1 MKSGLM
7 GRLRMWD
14 LVIAA
19 ALAAGVSP
27 GFATEVHR
35 FNVPAGTPEAAIRAF
50 ASQARVQI
58 LVSGRN
64 LDEKVLRPVLGEY
77 STEQGLKILIAD
89 SGLVARY
96 IGERSIALAPGESA
110 QEEEETEAEE
120 EGAPGATR
128 AEDSLGEIVVT
139 SRRREER
146 LQDVPA
152 SIAAASSETLA
163 GLNIVDVTELDAI
176 APGLTFVTKP
186 GRFGTGP
193 AIAIRGVSTFTQS
206 SAVQDS
212 VGIVLDGVPISRAK
226 AGAFPDLNDV
236 ARIEVMRGPQG
247 TLFGKN
253 ASAGLISITTR
264 DPTDDFQAEGS
275 IAAASYDERTAHLSL
290 SGPLAG
296 SDGLKGRLSLFSKK
310 RDGFIRNVYDGSY
323 WDDDEQNGARAKLS
337 YAPTPEDRVRF
348 SADFVQQDNDAGMQT
363 TRQFLPSTPR
373 YIVESL
379 SGIAGLEN
387 DRINAT
393 SRGDNRQ
400 RVGGA
405 ALQWDHT
412 FGGHTVTALASHRRW
427 TQDAVSSTYRLLTPL
442 DEGYNFV
449 NADSKQSSAE
459 LRLAS
464 PSGGRVEY
472 VVGLFTLQDR
482 YDNSLFDPLP
492 GNLTLSAVGAPLSR
506 TQRNYQNRTD
516 TSNYAAFGEVDFE
529 LTDQLTLTSGLR
541 WTHEKVEVR
550 IEGLPTAPGLVRTG
564 VPLGVT
570 ADERS
575 ADNVSWRA
583 GARWRFDEERMVYVS
598 ASTGFKG
605 PGFNTVPAVLGDAQP
620 ARPETSRSFEAGF
633 RSRFLQRR
641 VTANV
646 TLYHTTFDDFQAQG
660 SLVIPGS
667 NISSIVLMNAGKL
680 RTQGFEAELAARVTD
695 GSWLSMNATYID
707 GTFKEFRNAQCYSG
721 QPVGPGACTVSGSRR
736 TQDLSGQR
744 LANTPEWAFN
754 AFAKQEFQ
762 IADFSWR
769 GFATLDYSWRS
780 SVRWDI
786 LGHPLSVEDKYGL
799 LGASIGF
806 QRADERYS
814 LKVYGKNLT
823 DKFHTAG
830 IVIGQAVTQ
839 FLPTDYS
846 RIVGVSF
853 EGRF

>member
-1 MKSGLM
+1 MRSGVT
-7 GRLRMWD
+7 GRLPMWEI
-14 LVIAA
+14 VVVA
-19 ALAAGVSP
+19 ALAGAGGP
-27 GFATEVHR
+27 GFATEVHQ
-35 FNVPAGTPEAAIRAF
+35 FNVPTDNAQVAIRTF

-64 LDEKVLRPVLGEY
+64 VNDKVLRPVQGEY
-77 STEQGLKILIAD
+77 STEQGLKLLIAD

-96 IGERSIALAPGESA
+96 IGERSIALVPGESA
-110 QEEEETEAEE
+110 EQDAA
-120 EGAPGATR
+120 APALAATPP
-128 AEDSLGEIVVT
+128 ADELEEIVVT

-152 SIAAASSETLA
+152 SIAAASEETLSA
-163 GLNIVDVTELDAI
+163 LNIVDVTELDAI

-193 AIAIRGVSTFTQS
+193 AIAIRGISTFTQS

-212 VGIVLDGVPISRAK
+212 VGIVLDGVPIARAK

-264 DPTDDFQAEGS
+264 DPTDSFQADGS
-275 IAAASYDERTAHLSL
+275 LGFATYDERTAHLSV
-290 SGPLAG
+290 SGPFTESG
-296 SDGLKGRLSLFSKK
+296 VLKGRISLFSKK
-310 RDGFIRNVYDGSY
+310 RDGFIRNAFDGSN
-323 WDDDEQNGARAKLS
+323 WDDDEQNGARARLS
-337 YAPTPEDRVRF
+337 YAFTPGNTLKL

-363 TRQFLPSTPR
+363 ARQFLPSTPR
-373 YIVESL
+373 YIVDAL
-379 SGIAGLEN
+379 AGIAGIGN

-405 ALQWDHT
+405 AVQWDRT
-412 FGGHTVTALASHRRW
+412 VSGHTLTALTSFRRW
-427 TQDAVSSTYRLLTPL
+427 TQDAVSSTYRLLTPI

-449 NADSKQSSAE
+449 DTDSRQYSAE

-472 VVGLFTLQDR
+472 VAGLFTLKDR

-492 GNLTLSAVGAPLSR
+492 GNLTLSANGTPVNR
-506 TQRNYQNRTD
+506 TQRNYDNRTE
-516 TSNYAAFGEVDFE
+516 TLNYAAFGEADFHV
-529 LTDQLTLTSGLR
+529 TDHLTLTSGLR
-541 WTHEKVEVR
+541 WTHENVEVR
-550 IEGLPTAPGLVRTG
+550 IVGLPIAPGLVRTG

-570 ADERS
+570 EDERS
-575 ADNVSWRA
+575 ADNLSWRA
-583 GARWRFDEERMVYVS
+583 GAQWRFDADRMLYAS

-605 PGFNTVPAVLGDAQP
+605 PGFNTVPSVLGDAQP
-620 ARPETSRSFEAGF
+620 ARPETSTSFELGM
-633 RSRFLQRR
+633 RSAFLERR
-641 VTANV
+641 LTGNL

-660 SLVIPGS
+660 GLVIPGS

-680 RTQGFEAELAARVTD
+680 RTQGFETELAARITD
-695 GSWLSMNATYID
+695 STRFSMNATYID
-707 GTFKEFRNAQCYSG
+707 ATFKEFRNAQCYSG
-721 QPVGPGACTVSGSRR
+721 QPVGAGACNVSGGIR
-736 TQDLSGQR
+736 TQDLSGKR
-744 LANTPEWAFN
+744 LANTPKWAFN
-754 AFAKQEFQ
+754 AFASQDFQ
-762 IADFSWR
+762 LPAISWR

-780 SVRWDI
+780 SVQWDI
-786 LGHPLSVEDKYGL
+786 LGHPLAVEDKYGL
-799 LGASIGF
+799 LGASLGF
-806 QRADERYS
+806 HSADERYS
-814 LKVYGKNLT
+814 FKVYGKNLT
-823 DKFHTAG
+823 DEFHTAG
-830 IVIGQAVTQ
+830 IVIGQVVTQ

-853 EGRF
+853 DARF